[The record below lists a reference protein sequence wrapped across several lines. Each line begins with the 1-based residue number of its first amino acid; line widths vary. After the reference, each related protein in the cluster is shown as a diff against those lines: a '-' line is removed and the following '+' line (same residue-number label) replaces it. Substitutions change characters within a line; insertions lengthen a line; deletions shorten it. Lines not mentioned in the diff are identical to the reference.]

1 MCLRANRAGS
11 DKKHITLEV
20 LSKYFI
26 AENHLM
32 LGR

>member
-1 MCLRANRAGS
+1 MCLSANRAGS

-20 LSKYFI
+20 LSKYFK
-26 AENHLM
+26 AADHLM

>member
-1 MCLRANRAGS
+1 MCPRANRAGS
-11 DKKHITLEV
+11 DKKHITPEV

-26 AENHLM
+26 AEDYLM